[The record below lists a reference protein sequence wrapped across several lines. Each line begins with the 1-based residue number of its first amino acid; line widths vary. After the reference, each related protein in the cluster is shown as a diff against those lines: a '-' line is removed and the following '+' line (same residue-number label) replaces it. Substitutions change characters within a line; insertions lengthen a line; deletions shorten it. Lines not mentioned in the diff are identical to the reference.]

1 LSAARRFLRLAGE
14 APPLSM
20 QQLPLAMIPAF
31 GGPPFITLHL
41 ISWQKLRNAA

>member
-1 LSAARRFLRLAGE
+1 
-14 APPLSM
+14 
-20 QQLPLAMIPAF
+20 MIPAF